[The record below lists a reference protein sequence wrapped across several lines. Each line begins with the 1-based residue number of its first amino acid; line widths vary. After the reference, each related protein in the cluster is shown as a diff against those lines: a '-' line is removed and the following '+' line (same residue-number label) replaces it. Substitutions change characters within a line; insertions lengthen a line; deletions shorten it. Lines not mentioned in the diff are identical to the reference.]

1 MLLVYI
7 ALVMLM
13 VKFGNPACNRVL
25 IDDEEYNVDTTP

>member
-13 VKFGNPACNRVL
+13 VQFGKPACNRAL
-25 IDDEEYNVDTTP
+25 IDNKEYDVDATP